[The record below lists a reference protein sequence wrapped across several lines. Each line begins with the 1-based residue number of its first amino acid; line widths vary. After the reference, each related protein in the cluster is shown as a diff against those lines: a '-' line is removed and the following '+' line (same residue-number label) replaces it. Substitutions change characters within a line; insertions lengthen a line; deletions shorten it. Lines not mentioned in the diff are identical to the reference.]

1 MLHYTFYNI
10 LLHYTPKVLYV
21 YIIMCI
27 TYSVTLYFYTYI
39 IRSYSHTLYV
49 LYVLCYT
56 LFIGNYYS
64 IKSQHDKAIIYFK
77 RALKLNNKFLS
88 AYTLMGHEYLELRNT
103 AAAIESYR

>member
-1 MLHYTFYNI
+1 M
-10 LLHYTPKVLYV
+10 
-21 YIIMCI
+21 
-27 TYSVTLYFYTYI
+27 
-39 IRSYSHTLYV
+39 
-49 LYVLCYT
+49 CYT
-56 LFIGNYYS
+56 LSLSYTPHTYITYNTGNYYS